1 MVCPDGFALPG
12 LLIYTPA
19 PPGPTEVSLN
29 QLQFFVP
36 TLFGLEG
43 LAADELRRL
52 NLADVRAENGHVC
65 CGARPGHNCQIRRA

>member
-1 MVCPDGFALPG
+1 M
-12 LLIYTPA
+12 
-19 PPGPTEVSLN
+19 N

-52 NLADVRAENGHVC
+52 NLADVRAENGHVLC
-65 CGARPGHNCQIRRA
+65 TGCLLYTSDAADEL